1 MWTSEIS
8 FRFWGGKR
16 KVPRL
21 RRLTPRKNVPEQRK
35 NVLIQRRM
43 FQLRE
48 DSFDSKEECSSP
60 KDACSDQKKECSNP
74 EKNVPEHSSLGWNL
88 HPWVRTFFLLA
99 GTFFLGVRTF
109 FSELE
114 PSSLD
119 QNILPLFWNIPS
131 LSQNILPFGWNIL
144 PWSQNIPLWVG
155 TFLFFL
161 RTSYW
166 FHLCVV
172 LGHSWFS
179 FRYADVSG
187 RAIF

>member
-1 MWTSEIS
+1 M
-8 FRFWGGKR
+8 
-16 KVPRL
+16 

-99 GTFFLGVRTF
+99 GTFFFGVRTF
-109 FSELE
+109 FLWAGTFFFGSEHSSFVLE
-114 PSSLD
+114 HSSFWLEHSSLVSEHSSLGWNLPLLP
-119 QNILPLFWNIPS
+119 QNILLIS
-131 LSQNILPFGWNIL
+131 LVCGA
-144 PWSQNIPLWVG
+144 G
-155 TFLFFL
+155 TFLFFISV
-161 RTSYW
+161 R
-166 FHLCVV
+166 
-172 LGHSWFS
+172 
-179 FRYADVSG
+179 RRIR
-187 RAIF
+187 RAIFGKKTFPIAD